1 MVEEHCWRDEAVPE
15 GAVECQEERMP
26 ELVARERWESS
37 RPNIQ
42 GFQGKADLPWVS
54 RGLRRGRNAYPMD
67 SRLRFLHYLKT
78 ELWGHLWRAQA
89 RNGKPRA
96 SEGGVT

>member
-15 GAVECQEERMP
+15 GAVECQEENAGMSS
-26 ELVARERWESS
+26 EREVGILSAEYPR
-37 RPNIQ
+37 
-42 GFQGKADLPWVS
+42 FQGKADLPWVS